1 MVADIKELKE
11 IVSSLKKQNMGL
23 KVQLDRINQKVF
35 DEDNRSLIQN
45 GVSNVVQSAVRHDE
59 QKIPDFSTPTNKTD
73 IDTDCVDE
81 MNCLR
86 NKRLELFSNGNTL
99 SRFPAWSFKTP

>member
-11 IVSSLKKQNMGL
+11 IVSSLRKQNMEL
-23 KVQLDRINQKVF
+23 KVQLDRINQKEF

-73 IDTDCVDE
+73 IVDE
-81 MNCLR
+81 MNSLR
-86 NKRLELFSNGNTL
+86 NKRLELCSNGGTL
-99 SRFPAWSFKTP
+99 SRFPAGSFKTL